1 MGLLDIYNNG
11 GTQLNQ
17 IYNDLS
23 TNYPQTN
30 TGVPTNTQNPGGPV
44 QNFNQEYNENNT
56 YVNNIGTGVLDNT
69 LPITNFDVENPSVQ
83 GGPASSTT
91 DPTSYS
97 PYISGV
103 PTNTQNPGGPVKK
116 FNQTYTPNN
125 KYITSNSPGNV
136 NSGQLQNTLD
146 ITNFDVENPSVQ
158 GGPASSISDPTN
170 YPQYVSG
177 VPTNTQNP
185 GGPVRKFQQIYE
197 PTTTYLS
204 ANPIQGFGSGKLDD
218 SLDITNLDVEN
229 PSVQGGPLGD
239 NTTQYP
245 STVTGT
251 PTTFANPGGPLTYFY
266 PNWTPS
272 FQYIYNVPN
281 GGDGELRYT
290 LNITNFDVENPSVQG
305 GPASSISDPTNYS
318 YYSTGVP
325 TILSNYSV
333 TQDGSGTPA
342 SKFNQL
348 YSPLN
353 KYIVSNPPRGINSG
367 QLQNTLDIT
376 NFDVENPSVQGG
388 PLNDTVTMY
397 PLHTNHTSPIRGW
410 FAFPSSASANFIQI
424 FKPTKTYENFIQSY
438 I

>member
-136 NSGQLQNTLD
+136 NSGQLQNKLTP
-146 ITNFDVENPSVQ
+146 IVQ
-158 GGPASSISDPTN
+158 KTIQAERGRTAVRGEAVVNRTVARKVKAAEKKIMGG
-170 YPQYVSG
+170 
-177 VPTNTQNP
+177 
-185 GGPVRKFQQIYE
+185 K
-197 PTTTYLS
+197 
-204 ANPIQGFGSGKLDD
+204 
-218 SLDITNLDVEN
+218 
-229 PSVQGGPLGD
+229 
-239 NTTQYP
+239 
-245 STVTGT
+245 
-251 PTTFANPGGPLTYFY
+251 
-266 PNWTPS
+266 
-272 FQYIYNVPN
+272 
-281 GGDGELRYT
+281 
-290 LNITNFDVENPSVQG
+290 
-305 GPASSISDPTNYS
+305 
-318 YYSTGVP
+318 
-325 TILSNYSV
+325 
-333 TQDGSGTPA
+333 
-342 SKFNQL
+342 
-348 YSPLN
+348 
-353 KYIVSNPPRGINSG
+353 
-367 QLQNTLDIT
+367 
-376 NFDVENPSVQGG
+376 
-388 PLNDTVTMY
+388 
-397 PLHTNHTSPIRGW
+397 
-410 FAFPSSASANFIQI
+410 
-424 FKPTKTYENFIQSY
+424 
-438 I
+438 